1 MPTLDISHNP
11 FYVSISKREFDD
23 RQEHR
28 KNQAVAQLDR
38 IEEMKMSE
46 ETGWGIFEVA
56 LLFFFFVGI
65 LLLIAIMFNLE
76 DWIASLRKKTQKKES
91 S

>member
-1 MPTLDISHNP
+1 VNID
-11 FYVSISKREFDD
+11 R
-23 RQEHR
+23 RQEKR
-28 KNQAVAQLDR
+28 KVKTATRLGR

-46 ETGWGIFEVA
+46 ETGWGMFEVA

-65 LLLIAIMFNLE
+65 LLLIALMYNLG
-76 DWIASLRKKTQKKES
+76 DWIASLRNKARKKKS